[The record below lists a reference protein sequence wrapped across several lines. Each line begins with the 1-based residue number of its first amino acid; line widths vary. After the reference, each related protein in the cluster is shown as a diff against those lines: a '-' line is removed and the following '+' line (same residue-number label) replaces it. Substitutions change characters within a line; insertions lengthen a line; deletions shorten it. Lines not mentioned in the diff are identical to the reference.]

1 MYVKWMINIEICS
14 FLRCLGTRA
23 VLKAVQIEEYV
34 VLKRLAALESASKSE
49 DCSKSSDNIPLICLL
64 ITTRPIAHSG
74 VCVCIRVC
82 VDKFNMDPGHPLVTS
97 SRM

>member
-1 MYVKWMINIEICS
+1 MYVKWTVDVEIRS

-49 DCSKSSDNIPLICLL
+49 DSSKSSDNIPLICLL
-64 ITTRPIAHSG
+64 ITMRPIAHSG
-74 VCVCIRVC
+74 VCVCIRIC
-82 VDKFNMDPGHPLVTS
+82 MISLIWTLGIPW
-97 SRM
+97 

>member
-1 MYVKWMINIEICS
+1 MYVKWTVDVEICS

-49 DCSKSSDNIPLICLL
+49 DSSKSSDNI
-64 ITTRPIAHSG
+64 RG
-74 VCVCIRVC
+74 
-82 VDKFNMDPGHPLVTS
+82 VDK
-97 SRM
+97 

>member
-1 MYVKWMINIEICS
+1 MYVKWTVDVEIRS

-49 DCSKSSDNIPLICLL
+49 DSSKSSDD
-64 ITTRPIAHSG
+64 
-74 VCVCIRVC
+74 IRG
-82 VDKFNMDPGHPLVTS
+82 VDK
-97 SRM
+97 